1 MIEKSTY
8 VNYPAQEKSLY
19 NLADIIL
26 IIAFACIPLFFKFPY
41 RINIFLSWEGAYRI
55 SEGQIPFKD
64 FGMPLGYM
72 YWVIP
77 ALFFKFFG
85 ASLITLV
92 KAQVFIN
99 IISGFAFRSILKS
112 LDVSVPLR
120 ILSVLLF
127 CLSYSF
133 INFWPWYNH
142 TVIVYEFV
150 ALAFLLKGI
159 LKADGTKRTVFIVLA
174 GLFTFCSFFTKQDGG
189 ALCFLLCIALV
200 AANALIEKKL
210 ATFLI
215 YIGSVLVFGILF
227 IYPLTQFQFG
237 YWFNHGQPPHQA
249 RVSVFEIADEFFY
262 SSQWIKF
269 YFLIIILLLVMKL
282 KKWNELINNKREF
295 IFLLLIAGILVEA
308 TIIQITS
315 YTPPEGNIF
324 YHSFAFAYIFTEL
337 SRLLQIDYSVKRFF
351 LILFLGVMIWWSGSY
366 WKYISRF
373 LETTNHQAYAP
384 GNENVVNR
392 KTYILND
399 DTLEIPQSQWI
410 TTDLPYF
417 EKIKLPKPTVEGI
430 ERLKQLPQLKQPAAK
445 VLNMT
450 ELTPLAAIIPFKL
463 ETGENYPLWFHLG
476 VGMFNKQ
483 AEFFED
489 RFKNRYYDAVLF
501 EYIPRLNNFYP
512 FRSRDILMKYY
523 NRVDSFYAP
532 RSGNTPGLI
541 EVYLPK

>member
-8 VNYPAQEKSLY
+8 VNYPAKERSFY
-19 NLADIIL
+19 NLADVII
-26 IIAFACIPLFFKFPY
+26 IIAFACVPLFFKFPY

-55 SEGQIPFKD
+55 MQGQIPFKD
-64 FGMPLGYM
+64 FGLPLGYM

-77 ALFFKFFG
+77 AFFFKIFG
-85 ASLITLV
+85 PSLITLV

-99 IISGFAFRSILKS
+99 IISGLAFRSILKS
-112 LDVSVPLR
+112 LDVTAPLR

-127 CLSYSF
+127 CISYSF

-150 ALAFLLKGI
+150 ALAFLLKAIMKSGGGKRI
-159 LKADGTKRTVFIVLA
+159 LFIILA
-174 GLFTFCSFFTKQDGG
+174 GFFTFCSFFTKQDGG
-189 ALCFLLCIALV
+189 ALCFLLCIALLAV
-200 AANALIEKKL
+200 NELIERRL
-210 ATFLI
+210 SDILI
-215 YIGSVLVFGILF
+215 YIGSVLLIGFLF
-227 IYPLTQFQFG
+227 IYPLTKYQFG

-249 RVSVFEIADEFFY
+249 RVSPFEIADEFFY

-269 YFLIIILLLVMKL
+269 YFFVILLLLVIKF
-282 KKWNELINNKREF
+282 KRWKDFTNRKRDF
-295 IFLLLIAGILVEA
+295 IFLLLTAGILVEA

-324 YHSFAFAYIFTEL
+324 FHSFAFAFIFSEL
-337 SRLLQIDYSVKRFF
+337 SDLLQLNYSLRRYFIV
-351 LILFLGVMIWWSGSY
+351 LFLGVMIWWSGSY

-373 LETTNHQAYAP
+373 LESGKNQSALANT
-384 GNENVVNR
+384 ENVVNR

-399 DTLEIPQSQWI
+399 DSLEIPQSQWV
-410 TTDLPYF
+410 TTNLPYF
-417 EKIKLPKPTVEGI
+417 EKIKLPVPTIEGI
-430 ERLKQLPQLKQPAAK
+430 ERIKQMPQLKITEAK

-463 ETGENYPLWFHLG
+463 ETGGNYPLWYHLG

-489 RFKNRYYDAVLF
+489 RFKNKYYDAVLF

-512 FRSRDILMKYY
+512 FRTRDTLMKYY

-532 RSGNTPGLI
+532 RSGNTPGTI

>member
-1 MIEKSTY
+1 MIEKSSY
-8 VNYPAQEKSLY
+8 VNYPEKSLIRF
-19 NLADIIL
+19 LDVII
-26 IIAFACIPLFFKFPY
+26 ITGFACIPLFFKFPY

-55 SEGQIPFKD
+55 SEGQIPFRD

-77 ALFFKFFG
+77 AFFFKLFG
-85 ASLITLV
+85 PSLITLV

-99 IISGFAFRSILKS
+99 IISGLAFRSILKS
-112 LDVSVPLR
+112 LNVTFQLR
-120 ILSVLLF
+120 VLSVLLF

-150 ALAFLLKGI
+150 AIAFLLNAI
-159 LKADGTKRTVFIVLA
+159 LKSRGRKRVAYIILA

-189 ALCFLLCIALV
+189 ALCFLLCLALLTTI
-200 AANALIEKKL
+200 ALIEKRL
-210 ATFLI
+210 SDILI
-215 YIGSVLVFGILF
+215 YVGSVLLFGFLF
-227 IYPLTQFQFG
+227 IYPLTRYQFG

-249 RVSVFEIADEFFY
+249 RVSPFEIADEFFY

-269 YFLIIILLLVMKL
+269 YFFIILLL
-282 KKWNELINNKREF
+282 LIIKVKRWKEF
-295 IFLLLIAGILVEA
+295 FTGKRDIIFLLLTTGILVEA

-324 YHSFAFAYIFTEL
+324 YHSFVFAYIFTEL
-337 SRLLQIDYSVKRFF
+337 SSLLQIDYSIRRYFIV
-351 LILFLGVMIWWSGSY
+351 LFLGVMLWWSGSY

-373 LETTNHQAYAP
+373 LESTNNQSYASS
-384 GNENVVNR
+384 ENVVNR

-399 DTLEIPQSQWI
+399 DTLEIPQSKWI
-410 TTDLPYF
+410 NTKLPYF
-417 EKIKLPKPTVEGI
+417 EKIKLPKPTVDGI
-430 ERLKQLPQLKQPAAK
+430 QRIITMPGLKQPNAK

-489 RFKNRYYDAVLF
+489 RFKHRYYNAVLF
-501 EYIPRLNNFYP
+501 EYIPKLNNFYP
-512 FRSRDILMKYY
+512 FRSRDTLIKYY
-523 NRVDSFYAP
+523 NRIDSFYAP
-532 RSGNTPGLI
+532 RSGNTPGII

>member
-8 VNYPAQEKSLY
+8 VNSVRERSFYK
-19 NLADIIL
+19 LADIIL
-26 IIAFACIPLFFKFPY
+26 IIVFACVPLFFKFPY

-55 SEGQIPFKD
+55 SQGQMPFKD
-64 FGMPLGYM
+64 FGLPLGYM
-72 YWVIP
+72 YWVVP
-77 ALFFKFFG
+77 AMFFKIFG
-85 ASLITLV
+85 PSLITLV

-112 LDVSVPLR
+112 LNVSAPLR

-127 CLSYSF
+127 CISYSF

-150 ALAFLLKGI
+150 ALAFLLNGI
-159 LKADGTKRTVFIVLA
+159 LKSTQTRRIVFIILA
-174 GLFTFCSFFTKQDGG
+174 GLFTFFSFFTKQDGG
-189 ALCFLLCIALV
+189 ALCFLLCLALLSV
-200 AANALIEKKL
+200 NALIERKL
-210 ATFLI
+210 SAILI
-215 YIGSVLVFGILF
+215 YIGSVLLFGFLF
-227 IYPLTQFQFG
+227 IYPLTKYQFG

-249 RVSVFEIADEFFY
+249 RISPFEIADEFFY

-269 YFLIIILLLVMKL
+269 YFFIILLLLIIKVKRWREFIN
-282 KKWNELINNKREF
+282 KKIDF
-295 IFLLLIAGILVEA
+295 IFLLLTFGILVEA

-324 YHSFAFAYIFTEL
+324 FHSFAFAYIFTEL
-337 SRLLQIDYSVKRFF
+337 SSLLQIDYSIRRFF
-351 LILFLGVMIWWSGSY
+351 VVLFFGVMLWWSGSY
-366 WKYISRF
+366 WKYISRY
-373 LETTNHQAYAP
+373 LESSTNPSYAS
-384 GNENVVNR
+384 NENVVNR
-392 KTYILND
+392 KTYILNG
-399 DTLEIPQSQWI
+399 DTLEIPQSKWI
-410 TTDLPYF
+410 STNLPYF
-417 EKIKLPKPTVEGI
+417 EKIKLPKPTLDGI
-430 ERLKQLPQLKQPAAK
+430 ERIKQMPQLKQTAAK

-489 RFKNRYYDAVLF
+489 RFKNKYYDAVLF

-512 FRSRDILMKYY
+512 FRTRDSLMKYY

-532 RSGNTPGLI
+532 RSGNTPGTI